1 MQMSGSGSVYTQ
13 PIADG
18 AGRRLRWLRCRK
30 STGVID
36 GQLDAGAQP
45 VPALLKGCDAGIA
58 GGDPAVA
65 LAMICTVAEL
75 EELERSL
82 AQATA

>member
-1 MQMSGSGSVYTQ
+1 LQMSGSGSVYTQ

-18 AGRRLRWLRCRK
+18 AGRRLRCRK